1 MASPEEGELLQGLGP
16 GDGDAGT
23 VALVFTLEFSRGR
36 QGVVFDDDGTQQH
49 CAEDGDRML
58 RTIRHDEGDT
68 VAGAHA
74 RLMQR
79 ARASTHVLG
88 QLGVAELTGEKVDG
102 CASGVAGGDLQDH
115 VWDRLIRSCDFVGD
129 SGRVERSQP

>member
-1 MASPEEGELLQGLGP
+1 
-16 GDGDAGT
+16 
-23 VALVFTLEFSRGR
+23 
-36 QGVVFDDDGTQQH
+36 
-49 CAEDGDRML
+49 ML
-58 RTIRHDEGDT
+58 RTIRHDEGDA

-102 CASGVAGGDLQDH
+102 CASGVAGGDLQNH

-129 SGRVERSQP
+129 PGRVERSQP